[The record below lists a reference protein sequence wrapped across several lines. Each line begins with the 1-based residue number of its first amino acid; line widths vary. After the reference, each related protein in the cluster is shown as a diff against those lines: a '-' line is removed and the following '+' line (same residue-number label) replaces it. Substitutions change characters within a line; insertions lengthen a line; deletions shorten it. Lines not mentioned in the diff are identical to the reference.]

1 MGFTPISMY
10 KTRKEADTGEGKQ
23 VTIKPKALSKVK
35 TFTFPAFN
43 RPVAGYLI
51 GPSEATVFLNKR
63 VYNFIYAL
71 IDYTYCWIDLN
82 TTEIVGVEV
91 ERNEFGGYRF
101 VFRKEKTKQVDPTEE
116 VRTEVKARKSRGR
129 KPKAEFI
136 TA

>member
-23 VTIKPKALSKVK
+23 VTIKPKTTAKVK

-51 GPSEATVFLNKR
+51 GPSEATVFFNKR
-63 VYNFIYAL
+63 SYNFIYAL

-101 VFRKEKTKQVDPTEE
+101 REKETKQVDSTKET
-116 VRTEVKARKSRGR
+116 RTKVKETKPRGR
-129 KPKAEFI
+129 KSKAESV